1 MYVAAVPL
9 IWDESCLKTCAA
21 DTKNFGRYIKQALAI
36 SSTGSHFQAVMQK
49 VFQGAFRHNVAGRR
63 EPAPR
68 AAIMKQQ
75 QIILKDRNYYHE

>member
-49 VFQGAFRHNVAGRR
+49 VFQGLSGTMSRDAVNRPRGRR
-63 EPAPR
+63 
-68 AAIMKQQ
+68 
-75 QIILKDRNYYHE
+75 